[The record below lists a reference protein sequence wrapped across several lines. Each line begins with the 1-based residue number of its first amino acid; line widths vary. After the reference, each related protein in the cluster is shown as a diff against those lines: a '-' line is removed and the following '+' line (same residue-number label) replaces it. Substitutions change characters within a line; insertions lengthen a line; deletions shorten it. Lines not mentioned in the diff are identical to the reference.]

1 MQTIYLSVKHIPGP
15 LDRRLEDDQSGW
27 HIYTLDPHS
36 KVPMFIPCFWDGRDD
51 QITIYQ
57 DSHRNLYAIDYDSIV
72 NELKTDDG
80 EWFILKVGLI

>member
-27 HIYTLDPHS
+27 HISSQNPYS
-36 KVPMFIPCFWDGRDD
+36 KVPLFIPCFWDGRDD
-51 QITIYQ
+51 IITFPSGIIYSL
-57 DSHRNLYAIDYDSIV
+57 DHDSIV

-80 EWFILKVGLI
+80 EWFILKAGITHE